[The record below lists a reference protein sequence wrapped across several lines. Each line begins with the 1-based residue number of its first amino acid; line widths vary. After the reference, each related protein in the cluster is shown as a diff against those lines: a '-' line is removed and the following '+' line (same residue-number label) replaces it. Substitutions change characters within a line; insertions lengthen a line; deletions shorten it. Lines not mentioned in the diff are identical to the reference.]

1 MKISCVCGCDCT
13 EFVAQH
19 EIPGAARFA
28 CPVCDVS
35 VYAIDDSVAASQERS
50 LRCSEQPVSRFELRY
65 PTRTLVTRNW
75 GA

>member
-19 EIPGAARFA
+19 TIPGAARFA

-35 VYAIDDSVAASQERS
+35 IYAIDDSVAATGETLIQSMDIDARARVPLPHTS
-50 LRCSEQPVSRFELRY
+50 LSPS
-65 PTRTLVTRNW
+65 T
-75 GA
+75 

>member
-19 EIPGAARFA
+19 AIPGAARFT

-35 VYAIDDSVAASQERS
+35 VYAIDDSVAAKGEASFQNVDS
-50 LRCSEQPVSRFELRY
+50 DA
-65 PTRTLVTRNW
+65 RTWAPLVQQRLST
-75 GA
+75 